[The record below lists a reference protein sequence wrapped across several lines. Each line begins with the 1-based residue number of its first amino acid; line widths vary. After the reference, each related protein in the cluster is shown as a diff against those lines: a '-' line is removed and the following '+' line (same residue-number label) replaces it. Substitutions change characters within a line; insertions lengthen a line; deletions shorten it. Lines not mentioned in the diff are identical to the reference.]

1 MNPRMSPTSQN
12 HVLVGAIMAALQIV
26 NGATALGDVLPLKV
40 AGLVAIIIAAAQ
52 AGWQYYT
59 SATSIPTN
67 SVAAIQDTKTGQI
80 VAGPAAAASNGAVVE
95 VTAVTPPDV
104 AKPA

>member
-1 MNPRMSPTSQN
+1 MNPRMSPTSQT
-12 HVLVGAIMAALQIV
+12 HILVGAIMAALQIV

-67 SVAAIQDTKTGQI
+67 NVAAIQDTKTGQI
-80 VAGPAAAASNGAVVE
+80 VAGPAAEQANGSVVE
-95 VTAVTPPDV
+95 VSGTTAPPV
-104 AKPA
+104 A